1 MDTASLVL
9 VVLRFQKLRI
19 NILYLSLLYYMY
31 LLSPAADTAVHQ
43 KEILSSREKIFCSAH
58 KRSVYMDADCH
69 SSSEGGE

>member
-31 LLSPAADTAVHQ
+31 LLSPAADTSVHQ
-43 KEILSSREKIFCSAH
+43 ADKKSYQAEKKYFVLRINAAFI
-58 KRSVYMDADCH
+58 
-69 SSSEGGE
+69 